1 MSRQNSR
8 EISGINITLDGHE
21 IGIDRVAN
29 TTLPFSDVKVLLK
42 KGEKGDPGEWTDIT
56 IIAPAFSDTTA
67 YAVGAYVTHEGKLYK
82 CTTAHSAGAWNAS
95 HFTETSVDASF
106 MAQGRDYVTAG
117 RALNTTAG
125 TKSTAEGQGNTASA
139 NYSHAEGNNT
149 TASGHSS
156 HAEGQNTIASKA
168 QAHAEGA
175 STTASG
181 KYAHSE
187 GSNTTASHD
196 SSHAEGS
203 YTQTGAVNQHVSG
216 KYNVGKSTTL
226 LEVGN
231 GTSGSARANAFEVS
245 SAGDVVA
252 SGNIT
257 DGSGNVLSAKLNA
270 SSPASKVAHPLT
282 IGSINSIDFD
292 GSHTAEVEIWNRIFC
307 VEATGWSAT
316 VDSDGFYTQDIY
328 PMLGS
333 YIMHYD
339 TDKPITI
346 TIAGATENAR
356 PTSAEAAAYNMI
368 DPTWYYPDNP
378 QTDGSYFRFYTKT
391 KPTSDFY
398 VRIAGFHVNQIT

>member
-8 EISGINITLDGHE
+8 EISGINVTLDGHE

-95 HFTETSVDASF
+95 HFTETSVDGSF

-125 TKSTAEGQGNTASA
+125 TKST
-139 NYSHAEGNNT
+139 
-149 TASGHSS
+149 
-156 HAEGQNTIASKA
+156 AEGQNTIASKA

-226 LEVGN
+226 FEIGN

-270 SSPASKVAHPLT
+270 SSPASKVAHALT

-398 VRIAGFHVNQIT
+398 VRIAGFHVNQVT